1 MVPSCTISIAI
12 RSTSCV
18 LEREYLRELAD
29 YVRSNEICV
38 FADLSTAANGL
49 RRNDLADHRSRMFS
63 RTGIDGRIDR
73 RNCCRNGGAA
83 RRRPDGLESRSG
95 VIRIQF
101 DERGREGTFAERQV
115 LNTFGCTGGNQSP
128 QLSWTGVPAGAQSF
142 ALTMFDPDAP
152 TGSGWWHWIVVNIP
166 VSATELPPGASGNQA
181 KMPAGSQETRTDFGK
196 PGYGGPCPPP
206 GAPHRYVFTLY
217 ALKVPKLDLDSQ
229 ASGAMASFTIRQNSL
244 ASATFTARYSRK

>member
-1 MVPSCTISIAI
+1 MAALIVATVVTLVALLGGVQTGSKAAQALTGLSLT
-12 RSTSCV
+12 STD
-18 LEREYLRELAD
+18 A
-29 YVRSNEICV
+29 
-38 FADLSTAANGL
+38 
-49 RRNDLADHRSRMFS
+49 
-63 RTGIDGRIDR
+63 
-73 RNCCRNGGAA
+73 
-83 RRRPDGLESRSG
+83 
-95 VIRIQF
+95 
-101 DERGREGTFAERQV
+101 EGTFGDGQV

-128 QLSWTGVPAGAQSF
+128 QLSWTRVPAGTQSF

-166 VSATELPPGASGNQA
+166 VSATQLTTGASGNPA
-181 KMPAGSQETRTDFGK
+181 KMPAGAQETRTDFGK

-244 ASATFTARYSRK
+244 ASATLTARYSRR

>member
-1 MVPSCTISIAI
+1 MAASTVATVVAMVALLGGGQTGSKAAQAS
-12 RSTSCV
+12 SGFSLTS
-18 LEREYLRELAD
+18 AD
-29 YVRSNEICV
+29 VR
-38 FADLSTAANGL
+38 
-49 RRNDLADHRSRMFS
+49 
-63 RTGIDGRIDR
+63 
-73 RNCCRNGGAA
+73 
-83 RRRPDGLESRSG
+83 
-95 VIRIQF
+95 
-101 DERGREGTFAERQV
+101 GTFAEGQV